1 MEHVEQRPPRD
12 AAINIRA
19 SARQR
24 DLIDQAARTLGKS
37 RTDFMLETAC
47 QEAIDVLLDRRFFHL
62 DADAFERF
70 TTLLDTPT
78 GPPDR
83 LHRLLS
89 RPAPWE

>member
-1 MEHVEQRPPRD
+1 MEHVEQRPQARD

-24 DLIDQAARTLGKS
+24 DLIDQAARALGKS

-47 QEAIDVLLDRRFFHL
+47 HEAIDVLLDRRFLHL

-70 TTLLDTPT
+70 TTLLDTPLDLRT
-78 GPPDR
+78 G
-83 LHRLLS
+83 S
-89 RPAPWE
+89 AGSCAA